1 VTRPH
6 GPLFSHPARRELII
20 WALLA
25 FVNLAAGTVI
35 ASHDGRANDLEAVM
49 RWEKAWLIDGANVY
63 QPIGSNTDYP
73 PNAIVLLSPLGVLTS
88 AVAVPLWASV
98 NLCLALIA
106 PYLAARFYRPHTPF
120 RVILLPI
127 LMFLCWGGVRTL
139 LQFSLLALT
148 LSMTALSLADRKP
161 MAAGAFLGCALMKP
175 QVALPV
181 FCWALFTRRWKL
193 ALTSMGAVAI
203 GFAAFCL
210 WAGADPIFVV
220 RRYLDILASYY
231 TGNVALA
238 GLSDFRPA
246 IRALVSDVS
255 VVDAI
260 AGSIATGLFAGIC
273 VAGFQEGG
281 PRKRVLYAAPP
292 LVACW
297 SLLTFYHLTYGFIVL
312 LPVMMMLALID
323 TEWSPLRTWLFWILQ
338 IGMMIDLPG
347 LARLTGLSRTALG
360 IALSHADRVL
370 MVCLFAGLAALAWK
384 EPPLA
389 DNSGRSEQAVG

>member
-6 GPLFSHPARRELII
+6 GPLFSNPARRDLII

-25 FVNLAAGTVI
+25 FVNLAAGIVI
-35 ASHDGRANDLEAVM
+35 ASHDGRANDLESVM
-49 RWEKAWLIDGANVY
+49 RWAKAWLIDGANVY
-63 QPIGSNTDYP
+63 QPLDSTTDYP
-73 PNAIVLLSPLGVLTS
+73 PHAIVLLSPLGAPSSVVAIPVWA
-88 AVAVPLWASV
+88 AVNV
-98 NLCLALIA
+98 CLAIIA
-106 PYLAARFYRPHTPF
+106 PYLAARFYRPSAPF

-148 LSMTALSLADRKP
+148 LSMAALSLADRRP
-161 MAAGAFLGCALMKP
+161 MAAGAILGCALMKP

-181 FCWALFTRRWKL
+181 FCWALFTRRWKV
-193 ALTSMGAVAI
+193 ALTSIGGVAI

-220 RRYLDILASYY
+220 RRYADILASYY
-231 TGNVALA
+231 TGGALLA
-238 GLSDFRPA
+238 GLSELRPA
-246 IRALVSDVS
+246 IRALVSNVSDV
-255 VVDAI
+255 DTI
-260 AGSIATGLFAGIC
+260 AGSIAIGLFAGIC

-281 PRKRVLYAAPP
+281 ARTRLLYAAPP

-297 SLLTFYHLTYGFIVL
+297 SLLTFYHLTYGFIIL

-323 TEWSPLRTWLFWILQ
+323 TERSKLRMWIFWILQ

-347 LARLTGLSRTALG
+347 LARLTGLSRTAFG
-360 IALSHADRVL
+360 MALLHADRAL
-370 MVCLFAGLAALAWK
+370 MLCLLAGLAALAWR

-389 DNSGRSEQAVG
+389 DDPGRSQQVVG